1 MAVDSVTAAL
11 GALAPGLEACPRIH
25 VAFSGGMDSTVLL
38 HAARPIFGARLNAL
52 HAHHGLQQEARRW
65 AAHCAQ
71 VCASLEVPL
80 ECAEL
85 EVKPDGRGLEAAAR
99 QARYAWFA
107 SRLRAK
113 EALLLAHHLDDQA
126 ETLLLRLLRGA
137 GPDGLGAMAMSRS
150 IGEATLHRP
159 LLDLP
164 RSELADYAR
173 DHGLAWVEDPMNA
186 DERLDRSYL
195 RSRVM
200 PLLEQRW
207 PGYRRTFARSAAL
220 LRAEMAGREVP
231 ALDTVRAVTGEAGF
245 TLASILGLGEG
256 PGRATALRA
265 WLRSQGLVMP
275 TQVRLREF
283 LRQLQEGQGA
293 SLRNRDYCLTRF
305 ADAVYCHGP
314 EIPGPVPAQP
324 LGPDDAY
331 SHPAIG
337 RVQVRG
343 LGDEWRERC
352 VLRWRRSGDRIAGE
366 GGLHRSLKQIF
377 QEARV
382 PVWWRERVP
391 LLIHRKASGEEELL
405 AVGPFALAPVA
416 RDAGLALDWEPPAAP
431 GSPSPD
437 T

>member
-1 MAVDSVTAAL
+1 MAVRSVTAAL
-11 GALAPGLEACPRIH
+11 EALAPGLDACPRIH

-38 HAARPIFGARLNAL
+38 HAASPIFGARLNAL

-65 AAHCAQ
+65 AAHCAH

-85 EVKPDGRGLEAAAR
+85 EVRRDGRGLEAAAR
-99 QARYAWFA
+99 EARYAWFA
-107 SRLRAK
+107 SCLRTG

-137 GPDGLGAMAMSRS
+137 GPDGLGAMPVTRS
-150 IGEATLHRP
+150 IGKGALYRP

-164 RSELADYAR
+164 RSELAVYAR

-220 LRAEMAGREVP
+220 LRTEMAARAAP

-245 TLASILGLGEG
+245 VVDSLLGLKEA
-256 PGRATALRA
+256 PERAAALRA
-265 WLRSQGLVMP
+265 WLRNLGLGMP
-275 TQVRLREF
+275 AEARLREF
-283 LRQLQEGQGA
+283 LRQLQEGEGA

-305 ADAVYCHGP
+305 AHAVYCHGF
-314 EIPGPVPAQP
+314 EVTGPVSAQP
-324 LGPDDAY
+324 LGPDGAY

-337 RVQVRG
+337 RIRLSGPGQ
-343 LGDEWRERC
+343 EWRERC
-352 VLRWRRSGDRIAGE
+352 YLRWRRAGDRIRTK
-366 GGLHRSLKQIF
+366 GGLHRSLKQVF
-377 QEARV
+377 QEAQV

-391 LLIHRKASGEEELL
+391 LLVHRTASGEEELL
-405 AVGPFALAPVA
+405 AVGPFALAPA
-416 RDAGLALDWEPPAAP
+416 AQDAGLKLDWEPPPAP
-431 GSPSPD
+431 GSARQ
-437 T
+437 